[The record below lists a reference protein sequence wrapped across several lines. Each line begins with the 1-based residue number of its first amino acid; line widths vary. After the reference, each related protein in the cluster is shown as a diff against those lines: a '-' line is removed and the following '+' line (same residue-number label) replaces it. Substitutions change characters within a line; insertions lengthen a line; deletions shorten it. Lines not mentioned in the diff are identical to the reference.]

1 MDTQNAALQPKISY
15 SNIALG
21 RPIPEG
27 MDKYEFGVILG
38 QGTYGIVYKA
48 IHKESGDIVAIK
60 QIKLEKEDDGMPS
73 TAVREIS
80 LLQNLKHPNIVELKE
95 VIFNK
100 QQLYLVF
107 EYMEFDL
114 KKYMKKLMR
123 EGKSLSPKQV

>member
-1 MDTQNAALQPKISY
+1 MDTQNAAASINY
-15 SNIALG
+15 SSRALG
-21 RPIPEG
+21 KPPTIEG
-27 MDKYEFGVILG
+27 MDKYEFGSVLG

-48 IHKESGDIVAIK
+48 KHKQTGDIVAIK
-60 QIKLEKEDDGMPS
+60 QIKLEKDDDGMPS

-80 LLQNLKHPNIVELKE
+80 LLQNLKHGNIVELKE

-114 KKYMKKLMR
+114 KKYMKKIMR
-123 EGKSLSPKQV
+123 EGKTLSPKQV